1 MLVHFRRREGESQ
14 EEISISEVSKWK
26 REKHRRRRLEERQR
40 GRERD
45 RERRELSK
53 GEKSR
58 HVLLTSQE
66 QKDTERE
73 GERDR
78 GQTEDP
84 FCGAIGA
91 SKIKYLLARS
101 PSSSSQSWRCVVCR
115 FLLSDHTWSWP
126 PTTSRLPNPRLPLS
140 PPVCRLVRPRFQS
153 AVLVFGSRDDRVGR
167 EGNSQNLARPS
178 LGPRSFP
185 LPSPAHLVR
194 VNGWRPH
201 NNSVGNVTIHSL
213 GRDDAGRDGEGHTTT
228 IYIATLNGRDQEIC
242 CTRRRGGV
250 TLAQMENFCYGQEDV
265 SAFHRH
271 LERLSLCVV
280 PLSIFPKHGICA
292 AIFPLYS

>member
-1 MLVHFRRREGESQ
+1 MYTSEGERERVKRRFQFQRCRSGRGRNTAGGG
-14 EEISISEVSKWK
+14 WK
-26 REKHRRRRLEERQR
+26 NGRG
-40 GRERD
+40 GRERE

-101 PSSSSQSWRCVVCR
+101 PSSSSQSWRCVVRR

-140 PPVCRLVRPRFQS
+140 PPVCRLVRPRFRVRYWFS
-153 AVLVFGSRDDRVGR
+153 DRGTIELVER
-167 EGNSQNLARPS
+167 EIHKTSLARASVLALFP
-178 LGPRSFP
+178 FP
-185 LPSPAHLVR
+185 LPPIWSELM
-194 VNGWRPH
+194 
-201 NNSVGNVTIHSL
+201 VGGRIIIVL
-213 GRDDAGRDGEGHTTT
+213 GT
-228 IYIATLNGRDQEIC
+228 
-242 CTRRRGGV
+242 
-250 TLAQMENFCYGQEDV
+250 
-265 SAFHRH
+265 
-271 LERLSLCVV
+271 
-280 PLSIFPKHGICA
+280 
-292 AIFPLYS
+292 